1 MNRLERIINYVAPGV
16 AKKRATARTETIRQE
31 KIATVLNQG
40 YGSHGASRTK
50 KSMSLWNPNI
60 GDADSDI
67 HDYLEELRARSRD
80 LAVGGAIVAG
90 AHKTMRTNVVGTGL
104 RLKPAFDKDFLN
116 LTAEQSATLKSQID
130 REWSLWAD
138 SKNCDAAGLNDFY
151 GLQQLAFLSQLQS
164 GDVFGLLPM
173 IPRKFSIYDLKIN
186 LIEADR
192 CSSPNLSDTDRI
204 QSGVEVDET
213 GMIVAYHF
221 SSRHPGSGKSY
232 LGGDQKWTRVL
243 SRGEESGRYNVLHL
257 MESERPGQRRGVP
270 VIAPVIEALKQLDRY
285 TEAELTAAA
294 VQAMFTVFIE
304 TENAD
309 DSSAFGLQPPDT
321 DNLDGDDIPP
331 NDIKLGAGAVQ
342 FLEPGEKANFANPTR
357 PNPNFDPFVTAILR
371 QIGSALEIPYE
382 LLVKHFTSS
391 YTASRAAMLEAWK
404 MFRMRRIWLA
414 KSFCQPIYE
423 EWFVEAVTKGRI
435 DAPGI
440 FDDPAIFRAYTK
452 AAWHGPSQGM
462 LDPVKEVNAAIS
474 RIEYNFSTA
483 EGETAELT
491 GGEWESNVQQRAHEL
506 ATLKRYGLSEGAAKA
521 AVTAAPAPSNF
532 GDEEDDSNDPKG
544 GEEKDGEEAQT

>member
-16 AKKRATARTETIRQE
+16 AKKRAAARTETIRQE
-31 KIATVLNQG
+31 KIAVVLNQG

-50 KSMSLWNPNI
+50 KSMSLWNPNV

-67 HDYLEELRARSRD
+67 HNYLEELRARSRD

-173 IPRKFSIYDLKIN
+173 IKRPFSVYDLKVN

-232 LGGDQKWTRVL
+232 LGGDQRWTRVL
-243 SRGEESGRYNVLHL
+243 SRGEETGRYNVLHL

-294 VQAMFTVFIE
+294 IQAMFTVFIE

-309 DSSAFGLQPPDT
+309 DPSAFGLKPPDT
-321 DNLDGDDIPP
+321 DNLDGEELPS

-382 LLVKHFTSS
+382 MLVKHFTSS
-391 YTASRAAMLEAWK
+391 YSASRAALLEAWK
-404 MFRMRRIWLA
+404 MFRMRRTWLA

-440 FDDPAIFRAYTK
+440 FSDPAIFRAYTK
-452 AAWHGPSQGM
+452 ATWHGPSQGM
-462 LDPVKEVNAAIS
+462 LDPVKEVNAAIL
-474 RIEYNFSTA
+474 RVENMFSTRAA
-483 EGETAELT
+483 ETSELT
-491 GGEWESNVQQRAHEL
+491 GGEWEAIVQQQQQELELLKRLGLSIGSASPAPTAETTSSNV
-506 ATLKRYGLSEGAAKA
+506 
-521 AVTAAPAPSNF
+521 
-532 GDEEDDSNDPKG
+532 GDEEDDSDDLEG
-544 GEEKDGEEAQT
+544 GEKENAQEDQG